1 MQEQEI
7 NAVNELSRR
16 GLLMGTAAGGLLI
29 AGGSAMLAPSANAAT
44 ARIKRGGVLRVAVNA
59 GGPNETQDA
68 HRGGFNIDTARQ
80 YQLYDRLVTRDSKFK
95 IVNELADSF
104 TPNKTGKIWTVRVKK
119 GIKFHNGRTL
129 SADDVIFTIQ
139 RILNPDT
146 KAIRSGSLSGIDVP
160 KLRKVD
166 QYTVSITL
174 KTADVTFNEVFS
186 DYAMGIVPVGYNPAT
201 PIGTGPF
208 KYQSFTPGVKSVYT
222 KNASYWRTGEPYV
235 DSVEIISIPDETAR
249 VNALLSGQVDV
260 INDLPTA
267 QISTIRANRNLA
279 VLNSKTGAYVPI
291 AMNCLKGPFA
301 DKRVRQAFRLM
312 IDRDAVVKQGYGG
325 LAQVGNDV
333 IGRYDEGYNTSLPQR
348 KYDPEK
354 AKALIKAS
362 GVTIP
367 EMELFTVDEA
377 AGMLTIPQIFALN
390 AKKAGV
396 TTKVTVQNSTDFWAD
411 WPGGK
416 TFHMDYYVNRTY
428 LQGAT
433 LVYAGGNYSKE
444 TGWVNKKYEGLIAQ
458 ALKTPNKALRNEIIA
473 DAQKIEY
480 DEGAYI
486 VSSFYNK
493 VDAHSAKV
501 TGFGAGH
508 PGGNSLS
515 NYTLRSVGF
524 KA

>member
-1 MQEQEI
+1 
-7 NAVNELSRR
+7 
-16 GLLMGTAAGGLLI
+16 
-29 AGGSAMLAPSANAAT
+29 
-44 ARIKRGGVLRVAVNA
+44 
-59 GGPNETQDA
+59 
-68 HRGGFNIDTARQ
+68 
-80 YQLYDRLVTRDSKFK
+80 
-95 IVNELADSF
+95 
-104 TPNKTGKIWTVRVKK
+104 
-119 GIKFHNGRTL
+119 
-129 SADDVIFTIQ
+129 
-139 RILNPDT
+139 
-146 KAIRSGSLSGIDVP
+146 
-160 KLRKVD
+160 LRKVD
-166 QYTVSITL
+166 EYTVAITL
-174 KTADVTFNEVFS
+174 KSADVTFDEVFS
-186 DYAMGIVPVGYNPAT
+186 DYAMGIVPVGYDPAS
-201 PIGTGPF
+201 PVGTGPF
-208 KYQSFTPGVKSVYT
+208 VYKSFVPAVKSVYT
-222 KNASYWRTGEPYV
+222 KNANYWRTGEPYV

-260 INDLPTA
+260 INDLPNS
-267 QISTIRANRNLA
+267 QLSTIRANKSLA

-291 AMNCLKGPFA
+291 AMNCAKGPFA
-301 DKRVRQAFRLM
+301 DVRVRQAFRLM
-312 IDRDAVVKQGYGG
+312 IDREAVVKQAYGG
-325 LAQVGNDV
+325 LAQIGNDV
-333 IGRYDEGYNTSLPQR
+333 IGRYDEGYNTKLPQR

-354 AKALIKAS
+354 AKSLLKAS

-367 EMELFTVDEA
+367 AMELFTVDEA

-396 TTKVTVQNSTDFWAD
+396 TTKVSVQNSTDFWAD

-444 TGWVNKKYEGLIAQ
+444 TGWKNAKYEGLIAK
-458 ALKTPNKALRNEIIA
+458 ALKTPNRALRNEIIA
-473 DAQKIEY
+473 DAQEIEY
-480 DEGAYI
+480 NEGAYI